1 MNSLIVYDSAFG
13 NTEKIAKAIGA
24 ALGATVLRVHEV
36 RAEQL
41 TGLDVLSVGSP
52 TQAFQALKTV
62 KVFLQ
67 TLPAGALHGVK
78 VASFDTRMDV
88 KAVNSRL
95 LTLLVRLFGY
105 AAAPIAAQLTKKG
118 ASLAIPPTGFI
129 VEGKAGPLRAGE
141 VERAV
146 LWARQLG

>member
-1 MNSLIVYDSAFG
+1 MNRLIIYDSAFG

-24 ALGATVLRVHEV
+24 ALGAPVLRVHEV
-36 RAEQL
+36 RPEQL
-41 TGLDVLSVGSP
+41 TGLDALIVGSP

-78 VASFDTRMDV
+78 VASFDTRVDV
-88 KAVNSRL
+88 KAVNSCL

-118 ASLAIPPTGFI
+118 GSLAITPAGFI
-129 VEGKAGPLRAGE
+129 VEGKEGPLSAGE